1 MLVCRQVVCLQLAP
15 PSTTLA
21 FPFAVL
27 RCPNKRLCTWF
38 VRVSCF
44 GLSAFVRAALRAD
57 KEMTA
62 DKEDATWDCYRASH
76 LALQTSSIHCPNSL
90 LQSMLEITS
99 PFHVLI
105 HLNLNSNCCV
115 TLEPPLQSMLVVW
128 SPQWAYITAVF
139 LYPQWYGNLEIEK
152 KCMLESISNTRVI
165 FQCLLNFKF
174 SQQCVSV

>member
-27 RCPNKRLCTWF
+27 RCPNKRLCKL

-62 DKEDATWDCYRASH
+62 DKEDAT
-76 LALQTSSIHCPNSL
+76 
-90 LQSMLEITS
+90 
-99 PFHVLI
+99 
-105 HLNLNSNCCV
+105 
-115 TLEPPLQSMLVVW
+115 
-128 SPQWAYITAVF
+128 
-139 LYPQWYGNLEIEK
+139 
-152 KCMLESISNTRVI
+152 
-165 FQCLLNFKF
+165 
-174 SQQCVSV
+174 